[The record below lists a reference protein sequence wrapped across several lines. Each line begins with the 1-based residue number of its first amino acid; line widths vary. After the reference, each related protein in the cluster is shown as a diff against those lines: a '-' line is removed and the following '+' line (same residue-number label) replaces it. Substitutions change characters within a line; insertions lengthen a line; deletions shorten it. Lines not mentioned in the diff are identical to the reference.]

1 MISVTKN
8 EYNFLKLCK
17 KHFCYDPA
25 QEIKLDYPNQVAF
38 YIPIQSS
45 IQQLLSKPDVLNM
58 LIKNYNETVNRNAV
72 DTDLMYDYRHGSQAE
87 ENIILRDKPDSLLF
101 QLYIDEIGL
110 TNPIGAKKD
119 TQKITMVYFQLED
132 LPNTVKSM
140 LKSIG
145 LIAMCNSNYLSTKSN
160 KKKFF
165 DPIVQDLNI
174 LQTRGLSIPN
184 SASRLNF
191 VFTVLTGD
199 HLASNDIG
207 GFQKS

>member
-1 MISVTKN
+1 
-8 EYNFLKLCK
+8 
-17 KHFCYDPA
+17 
-25 QEIKLDYPNQVAF
+25 
-38 YIPIQSS
+38 
-45 IQQLLSKPDVLNM
+45 M

-87 ENIILRDKPDSLLF
+87 ENTILRDKPDSLLF

-110 TNPIGAKKD
+110 TNPIKAKKD

-184 SASRLNF
+184 SASRINF

-207 GFQKS
+207 